1 MIQSGCLTVVFCLY
15 LIDYDRIVDMAQNQ
29 LLEKVRK
36 IPPAYQQEV
45 EDFID
50 FILTKKRVSNE
61 EKEMPRKIGVLK
73 GKLQMAD
80 DFDAPLDDFKD
91 YM

>member
-1 MIQSGCLTVVFCLY
+1 MEQLQ
-15 LIDYDRIVDMAQNQ
+15 LI
-29 LLEKVRK
+29 EKVKK

-50 FILTKKRVSNE
+50 FILEKKVAK
-61 EKEMPRKIGVLK
+61 EKKVKRKLGLLK
-73 GKLQMAD
+73 GKLSMD
-80 DFDAPLDDFKD
+80 SDFDAPLDDFKD

>member
-1 MIQSGCLTVVFCLY
+1 MSI
-15 LIDYDRIVDMAQNQ
+15 DMAQNQ
-29 LLEKVRK
+29 LLEKIRK

-50 FILTKKRVSNE
+50 FILTKTRVPREKR
-61 EKEMPRKIGVLK
+61 KIPRKIGLLK

>member
-1 MIQSGCLTVVFCLY
+1 MQSGWLTIVFCLS
-15 LIDYDRIVDMAQNQ
+15 LSNCDITVDMAQNQ

-50 FILTKKRVSNE
+50 FILTKKRVPS
-61 EKEMPRKIGVLK
+61 EKTEIPRKIGLLK

>member
-1 MIQSGCLTVVFCLY
+1 MVQL
-15 LIDYDRIVDMAQNQ
+15 Q
-29 LLEKVRK
+29 LLEKIKR

-50 FILTKKRVSNE
+50 FILEKKMHSQG
-61 EKEMPRKIGVLK
+61 KRKLGLLK
-73 GKLQMAD
+73 GKMKMGA
-80 DFDAPLDDFKD
+80 DFDEPLDDFKD

>member
-1 MIQSGCLTVVFCLY
+1 
-15 LIDYDRIVDMAQNQ
+15 MAQNQ

-50 FILTKKRVSNE
+50 FILTKKRVPSE
-61 EKEMPRKIGVLK
+61 QRKMTRKTGLLK

-80 DFDAPLDDFKD
+80 DFDAPIDDFKD

>member
-1 MIQSGCLTVVFCLY
+1 MGQI
-15 LIDYDRIVDMAQNQ
+15 Q
-29 LLEKVRK
+29 LLEKVKK

-50 FILTKKRVSNE
+50 FILSKKRKSLTSAVHT
-61 EKEMPRKIGVLK
+61 PQRKIGLLK
-73 GKLQMAD
+73 GKLQMSD
-80 DFDAPLDDFKD
+80 DFDEPLDDFKD

>member
-1 MIQSGCLTVVFCLY
+1 MEQFQ
-15 LIDYDRIVDMAQNQ
+15 LI
-29 LLEKVRK
+29 EKVKK

-50 FILTKKRVSNE
+50 FILEKKVPRSN
-61 EKEMPRKIGVLK
+61 KPKRILGLLK
-73 GKLQMAD
+73 GKLKMD
-80 DFDAPLDDFKD
+80 SDFDAPLDDFKE

>member
-1 MIQSGCLTVVFCLY
+1 MSEIQ
-15 LIDYDRIVDMAQNQ
+15 LI
-29 LLEKVRK
+29 EKVK
-36 IPPAYQQEV
+36 KLPAAYQKEV

-50 FILTKKRVSNE
+50 AIIETKINPLKTEKKR
-61 EKEMPRKIGVLK
+61 ILGLLK
-73 GKLQMAD
+73 GKMKMSE

>member
-1 MIQSGCLTVVFCLY
+1 MVH
-15 LIDYDRIVDMAQNQ
+15 NQ
-29 LLEKVRK
+29 LLEKVKR

-50 FILTKKRVSNE
+50 FILQKKQTSRIPKSTQ
-61 EKEMPRKIGVLK
+61 RKVGLLK

-80 DFDAPLDDFKD
+80 DFDAPLEDFKD

>member
-1 MIQSGCLTVVFCLY
+1 MGQI
-15 LIDYDRIVDMAQNQ
+15 Q
-29 LLEKVRK
+29 LLEKVKK

-50 FILTKKRVSNE
+50 FVLSKKKSTASATRSSQ
-61 EKEMPRKIGVLK
+61 RKIGLLK
-73 GKLQMAD
+73 GKLQMSN
-80 DFDAPLDDFKD
+80 DFDDPLDDFKD

>member
-1 MIQSGCLTVVFCLY
+1 
-15 LIDYDRIVDMAQNQ
+15 MAQSQ
-29 LLEKVRK
+29 LLEKIKK

-50 FILTKKRVSNE
+50 FILRKRRVSGDNQKKDMRRE
-61 EKEMPRKIGVLK
+61 IGLLK
-73 GKLQMAD
+73 GKLQMAE
-80 DFDAPLDDFKD
+80 DFDAPLEDFKD

>member
-1 MIQSGCLTVVFCLY
+1 MGHI
-15 LIDYDRIVDMAQNQ
+15 Q
-29 LLEKVRK
+29 LLEKVKK

-50 FILTKKRVSNE
+50 FILSKKQPTAAL
-61 EKEMPRKIGVLK
+61 KKGAQRKLGLLK

-80 DFDAPLDDFKD
+80 DFDDPLEDFKD

>member
-1 MIQSGCLTVVFCLY
+1 
-15 LIDYDRIVDMAQNQ
+15 MAQSQ
-29 LLEKVRK
+29 LLEKIKK

-50 FILTKKRVSNE
+50 FILQKKHSSTRS
-61 EKEMPRKIGVLK
+61 KTTQRKVGLLK

-80 DFDAPLDDFKD
+80 DFDAPLEDFKD

>member
-1 MIQSGCLTVVFCLY
+1 MEQDQ
-15 LIDYDRIVDMAQNQ
+15 LI
-29 LLEKVRK
+29 EKVKK

-50 FILTKKRVSNE
+50 FILEKKVPKSY
-61 EKEMPRKIGVLK
+61 KPKRKLGLLK
-73 GKLQMAD
+73 GKLKMGS
-80 DFDAPLDDFKD
+80 DFDEPLEDFKD